1 MPKDKRINELPGIAQ
16 SAVVG
21 LNRIGILSLADL
33 LAADFDRVA
42 YIVENADEATRLM
55 KEARR
60 TLGTETPRR
69 RHSEPTSRH
78 RAHGSTT
85 THSTMPASLS
95 HPAGPTQPAPPGQSA
110 LGAALALA
118 GKGLEGRTAL
128 ANRIGALSML
138 FDHGASDDELAA
150 ALVLEPAES
159 GAVALDEIASTLGN
173 DIARAVEEAAA
184 LRAVPML
191 PTGKLPRYYLDMA
204 RNATVTSR
212 RICAA
217 FVPSMLAADHGPQA
231 YYAGLLLEGLEAG
244 GPDDLVAAARAAAS
258 RLSRSAA

>member
-1 MPKDKRINELPGIAQ
+1 MAKDKRINELPGITQ

-60 TLGTETPRR
+60 TLGTEAPRR
-69 RHSEPTSRH
+69 RHVEAPSRA
-78 RAHGSTT
+78 RAAH
-85 THSTMPASLS
+85 
-95 HPAGPTQPAPPGQSA
+95 QAPPAHAPAAVSSDSSP

-118 GKGLEGRTAL
+118 GRGLDGRTSL
-128 ANRIGALSML
+128 AQRLAAVSML
-138 FDHGASDDELAA
+138 LAHGGSDEELAA
-150 ALVLEPAES
+150 ALVLEPTES
-159 GAVALDEIASTLGN
+159 GAVSFDDVASTLGPE
-173 DIARAVEEAAA
+173 IARVVDEAAA

-204 RNATVTSR
+204 RAASPAARHV
-212 RICAA
+212 CAA
-217 FVPSMLAADHGPQA
+217 FIPGLLAHATGPQA
-231 YYAGLLLEGLEAG
+231 YYAGLLIEGLEAG
-244 GPDDLVAAARAAAS
+244 GPDEIVAAARASRPARAA
-258 RLSRSAA
+258 A